1 MAADSPNGQ
10 RGVSRRR
17 FVAGVGAAGVVSIA
31 GCTANPNLSG
41 DPTNGGGATGT
52 GTDTG
57 KTLSGNVNIAGSS
70 TVYPLAQA
78 VAIAFQNRY
87 PNVQLSLSKTGTG
100 GGFKNFFCQG
110 RTDFNNASRPITNG
124 EKQLCATNGIKPIE
138 LHIAKD
144 ALTVIVNEKADWVD
158 CMTVD
163 ELRQIW
169 KPDGAEKWSDVR
181 PEWPDEKLDLFGA
194 ADTSGTFDYFTEVI
208 VGEAGKQR
216 DDYQATEK
224 DNIIIQGV
232 SGNKYSMGYLGYA
245 YYAESKEKVKAVAI
259 DNGDGKCVEPSV
271 QTAKTGKYKPLTRP
285 LFTYVSKDSLA
296 EPQVATFAR
305 YFLKQSTNEELVVDR
320 VGYVPNTKKE
330 MKQELTALNDVI
342 SNVKGKK

>member
-1 MAADSPNGQ
+1 MGDDGSNSI
-10 RGVSRRR
+10 SRRR
-17 FVAGVGAAGVVSIA
+17 FVAGAGAAGVAAIA

-41 DPTNGGGATGT
+41 TVNSASGDITGCT
-52 GTDTG
+52 PG
-57 KTLSGNVNIAGSS
+57 KTLSGRVSITGSS
-70 TVYPLAQA
+70 TVYPLAEA
-78 VAIAFQNRY
+78 VAIAFGRKY
-87 PNVQLSLSKTGTG
+87 PNIDVSLSKTGTG
-100 GGFKNFFCQG
+100 GGFSNFFCQG
-110 RTDFNNASRPITNG
+110 RSDFNNASRQITKG
-124 EKQLCATNGIKPIE
+124 EKKLCATNNVEPVE

-144 ALTVIVNEKADWVD
+144 ALTVIVNKDADWVD

-181 PEWPDEKLDLFGA
+181 PEWPDKKFDLFGA

-208 VGEAGKQR
+208 IGKSGKQR

-224 DNIIIQGV
+224 DNIIVQGV
-232 SGNKYSMGYLGYA
+232 AGNKYAMGYLGYA

-259 DNGDGKCVEPSV
+259 DNGDGKCVKPSI

-285 LFTYVSKDSLA
+285 LFTYVAKDSLA
-296 EPQVATFAR
+296 ERQVAAFAR
-305 YFLKQSTNEELVVDR
+305 YFLKQSTNEELVVDD

-330 MKQELTALNDVI
+330 MKQELETLNEII
-342 SNVKGKK
+342 SNVNDKK